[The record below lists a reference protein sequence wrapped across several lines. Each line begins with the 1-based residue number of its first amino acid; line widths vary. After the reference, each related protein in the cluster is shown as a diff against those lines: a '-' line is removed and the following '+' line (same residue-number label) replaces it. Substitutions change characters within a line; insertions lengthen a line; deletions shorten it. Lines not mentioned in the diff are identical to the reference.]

1 MSCDIGMA
9 LNGVLISSTYCFVK
23 KKSFVFAHAS
33 LSYFQLSNHVL
44 FVVCLLTRFV
54 CLSLYKFFLHI
65 SFTFFFA
72 LFSNCTCLI
81 LAHRK
86 YLIQFFLQVFV
97 TFLSSNLKKKVG
109 FFYVSFLELFQN
121 FILVFCHVALED
133 CLPLSKLFQMFL
145 PIVICCATPSFCDF
159 AFVLLHNIELC
170 MPPTFFPL
178 LSKISTLPFFSFFKC
193 CKHQNF
199 VVWNQE
205 VLKLYGSSLEVLWSK
220 FCDKSYM
227 VKALCCLGFVV

>member
-1 MSCDIGMA
+1 MLCE
-9 LNGVLISSTYCFVK
+9 

-33 LSYFQLSNHVL
+33 FSYFQLSNHVL

-54 CLSLYKFFLHI
+54 CVSLYEFCLHI

-72 LFSNCTCLI
+72 FFSIALVLSLLIGNIFFIFFCKFLLHFFPLI
-81 LAHRK
+81 L
-86 YLIQFFLQVFV
+86 
-97 TFLSSNLKKKVG
+97 KKID

-121 FILVFCHVALED
+121 FILVFCHVAFED
-133 CLPLSKLFQMFL
+133 CLPFSKLFQMFL
-145 PIVICCATPSFCDF
+145 PIVICCATPSFFDF

-178 LSKISTLPFFSFFKC
+178 FSKISLLPFFLFLKC

-205 VLKLYGSSLEVLWSK
+205 VLKLYGSSL
-220 FCDKSYM
+220 
-227 VKALCCLGFVV
+227 